1 MAQYKMAGDWDTAAA
16 TTTRMA
22 ELLRKQGAVR
32 NLNSSANTPNHN
44 IFYMFVHNYISPV
57 SAGDLTGAGR
67 LYGEA
72 GTCYRKHSPS
82 LAVAAY
88 LKVAS
93 CHQSPLQSLNC
104 RPLSSIAF

>member
-1 MAQYKMAGDWDTAAA
+1 MSGGLESLQRAVAQYKMAGDWDTAAA

-32 NLNSSANTPNHN
+32 NLNPTLTHN
-44 IFYMFVHNYISPV
+44 IFYTHFVHNYISPV

-72 GTCYRKHSPS
+72 GTCYRKHSPR

-88 LKVAS
+88 LKV
-93 CHQSPLQSLNC
+93 H
-104 RPLSSIAF
+104 